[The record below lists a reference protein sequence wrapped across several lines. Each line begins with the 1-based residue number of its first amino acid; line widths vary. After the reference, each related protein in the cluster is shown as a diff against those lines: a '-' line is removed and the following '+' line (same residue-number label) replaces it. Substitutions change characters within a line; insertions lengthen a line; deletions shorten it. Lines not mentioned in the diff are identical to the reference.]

1 MKAQMVVLHAR
12 PEVLSGVQI
21 KVQFRS
27 KFKHT
32 IQIEMRVGVEVSP
45 NA

>member
-1 MKAQMVVLHAR
+1 MNAQIVVLHAN
-12 PEVLSGVQI
+12 PEVFSGVQI
-21 KVQFRS
+21 KVQFNK